1 MNLRHLTIFKT
12 VCEEGSITGAAKALS
27 MTQPAISHAIN
38 ELEESVGSPLFNR
51 VSRRVVINENG
62 KFYLSKVIPLLELY
76 QDLEN
81 YSGTLHLQ
89 APLRIGSCVTLATYL
104 LPKVVSRFALTNPDT
119 QLKVT
124 VNNSQEITNKLL
136 KNELDIGLI
145 EGVIPDDQLEKIP
158 FSSYPIAVICAPGHP
173 FAERLAQ
180 PVALDR
186 LIEEPLLLREQ
197 GCTLRDTFDCSL
209 ALNNLSAQPLWSST
223 NSDVI
228 LQAVK
233 EKIGIGIVPRIFAD
247 ESLKKGEIVEIEVK
261 NLDISCMNHVVFHK
275 DKFQTEAFQAFINL
289 VLFD

>member
-12 VCEEGSITGAAKALS
+12 VCEEGSITGAAKTLS

-38 ELEESVGSPLFNR
+38 ELEESVGTPLFDR
-51 VSRRVVINENG
+51 VSRRIVINENG

-81 YSGTLHLQ
+81 YSGLLHRQ
-89 APLRIGSCVTLATYL
+89 APLRVGSCVTLASYL
-104 LPKVVSRFALTNPDT
+104 LPKVVSRFSATNPDT
-119 QLKVT
+119 QLKIT

-145 EGVIPDDQLEKIP
+145 EGVIPDEQLEKIP
-158 FSSYPIAVICAPGHP
+158 FSSYPMAVICAPGHP
-173 FAERLAQ
+173 FAKSLDQ
-180 PVALDR
+180 PVTLDK
-186 LIEEPLLLREQ
+186 LIEEPLLLRET
-197 GCTLRDTFDCSL
+197 GCTLRDSFDYAL
-209 ALNNLSAQPLWSST
+209 ALNNLSAEPLWSST
-223 NSDVI
+223 SSDVI

-233 EKIGIGIVPRIFAD
+233 ENIGIGIVPRIFAD
-247 ESLKKGEIVEIEVK
+247 ESVKKGEIIEIEVK

-275 DKFQTEAFQAFINL
+275 DKFQTESFQAFINL